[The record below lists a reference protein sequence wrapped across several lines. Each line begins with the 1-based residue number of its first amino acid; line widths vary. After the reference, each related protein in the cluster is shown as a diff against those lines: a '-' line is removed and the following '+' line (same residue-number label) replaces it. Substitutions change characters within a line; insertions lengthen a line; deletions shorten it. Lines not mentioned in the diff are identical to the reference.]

1 MARAA
6 SRAHRANA
14 RLTAVNNQWVHLVPK
29 DMTANLKWR
38 ASLLRSCREDAKM
51 RPAVMRM
58 CKEDLLFYVNAFCW
72 TYDPRLDSPMVPFIT
87 YGFQDETFLE
97 LNEAIGKK
105 DICIKKSRDM
115 GASWMLCT
123 LFEWRWHFKDG
134 QSFLLVSRNEDYVD
148 KPGNS
153 KCLFWKIDFLHKNQ
167 PGWLLPRMTRTNL
180 RLTNDDN
187 GSAIDG
193 ESTTGDVARG
203 DRRTAI
209 GMDEFAAFDVD
220 AGYKALASTRDAT
233 KSRIFNSTPD
243 GVGNA
248 FYDVAHTESVKQILL
263 HWTRHPVKSE
273 GLYVGE
279 DGKPRSP
286 WYDNEVKRCIHPQE
300 VAQELDIDFQG
311 SDFSFFDA
319 KDIDRL
325 ILTTTRPSSWH
336 GELLFDP
343 SSFVARG
350 AERRPGGCLR
360 LWCQLDENG
369 GVPHDRGYVI
379 GVDISAGTGS
389 SNSVMSIADRK
400 TGEKVG
406 EMTTPHMRPDEFGR
420 YCVALAKW
428 FHDEEGKGAFVIW
441 EAPGPGRNFG
451 DVVMESGYRNVYWRT
466 KEEALTKN
474 VQPIP
479 GWWPVKDAK
488 RAVFGDYRRALLEG
502 RFINRSK
509 EALTELR
516 DIVYTANGSIE
527 HSKSIRTIDPSG
539 ARDNHGDRPTADAL
553 CCYALAR
560 RAPVVSAVE
569 GRSPEGSM
577 IARREQIQARKLR
590 ASQW

>member
-1 MARAA
+1 MG
-6 SRAHRANA
+6 
-14 RLTAVNNQWVHLVPK
+14 LELGKYIHLVPK
-29 DMTANLKWR
+29 GMTANLKWR
-38 ASLLRSCREDAKM
+38 RSLLKSCREDPSMRASVMKM
-51 RPAVMRM
+51 CR
-58 CKEDLLFYVNAFCW
+58 EDLLFYVNAFCW
-72 TYDPRLDSPMVPFIT
+72 TYDPRLDTPTVPFIT
-87 YGFQDETFLE
+87 YPFQDETFLD
-97 LNEAIGKK
+97 LDASVGKR

-115 GASWMLCT
+115 GASWMLIT
-123 LFEWRWHFKDG
+123 LFEWRWHFREG

-153 KCLFWKIDFLHKNQ
+153 KCLFWKMDFIHKNL
-167 PGWLLPRMTRTNL
+167 PGWMLPRMTRTNL

-209 GMDEFAAFDVD
+209 GMDEFAAFEVD

-248 FYDVAHTESVKQILL
+248 FYDVAHTEAVKQVVL
-263 HWTRHPVKSE
+263 HWTKHPVKSE
-273 GLYVGE
+273 GLYVGP
-279 DGKPRSP
+279 DGRPRSP

-311 SDFSFFDA
+311 SDFQFFDP

-325 ILTTTRPSSWH
+325 VMQQCRVPTYQ
-336 GELLFDP
+336 GDLLFDAASLAP
-343 SSFVARG
+343 RG
-350 AERRPGGCLR
+350 FERRPNGSLR
-360 LWCQLDENG
+360 LWCGLDESG
-369 GVPHDRGYVI
+369 MPAHDRGYVI
-379 GVDISAGTGS
+379 GADISAGTGS
-389 SNSVMSIADRK
+389 SNSVLSIADRK

-406 EMTTPHMRPDEFGR
+406 ELTTPNLRPDELAR

-428 FHDEEGKGAFVIW
+428 FHDDEGKGAFVIW

-451 DVVMESGYRNVYWRT
+451 DVVIESGYRNVYWRT
-466 KEEALTKN
+466 REEAMTKN
-474 VQPIP
+474 TQPIP

-488 RAVFGDYRRALLEG
+488 RAVFGDYRRSLLEG

-509 EALTELR
+509 EAMNELR
-516 DIVYTANGSIE
+516 EIVYMANGSIE
-527 HSKSIRTIDPSG
+527 HSKSIRSIDPSG

-560 RAPVVSAVE
+560 RAPVVAQEVNH
-569 GRSPEGSM
+569 SPEGSM
-577 IARREQIQARKLR
+577 IARREIFEARKFKVK
-590 ASQW
+590 QW

>member
-1 MARAA
+1 MEAK
-6 SRAHRANA
+6 
-14 RLTAVNNQWVHLVPK
+14 VGKWIHLVPK
-29 DMTANLKWR
+29 GFDENLRWRIEMIRAAR
-38 ASLLRSCREDAKM
+38 ASAADQAALRKMCSEDI
-51 RPAVMRM
+51 
-58 CKEDLLFYVNAFCW
+58 LFYVNAFCW
-72 TYDPRLDSPMVPFIT
+72 TYDPRRDDPTVPFIT
-87 YGFQDETFLE
+87 YPFQDEVFADLD
-97 LNEAIGKK
+97 ASIGRR

-153 KCLFWKIDFLHKNQ
+153 KSLFWKIDFLHRNM

-248 FYDVAHTESVKQILL
+248 FYDVAHSPNVHQVVL
-263 HWTRHPVKSE
+263 HWTRHPVKAD
-273 GLYVGE
+273 GLYIGP

-286 WYDNEVKRCIHPQE
+286 WYDSEVKRCIHPQE

-311 SDFSFFDA
+311 SDFQFFDP
-319 KDIDRL
+319 KEIDRL
-325 ILTTTRPSSWH
+325 VMQHCRPASH
-336 GELLFDP
+336 VGELEFDP
-343 SSFVARG
+343 STGTPRLFVPSRG
-350 AERRPGGCLR
+350 GSLR
-360 LWCQLDENG
+360 LWC
-369 GVPHDRGYVI
+369 GVDASGQVAHDRGYVV
-379 GVDISAGTGS
+379 GADISAGTGS
-389 SNSVMSIADRK
+389 SNSVISVADRN
-400 TGEKVG
+400 TGEKVA
-406 EMTTPHMRPDEFGR
+406 ELTTPRLRPDELAR
-420 YCVALAKW
+420 YAVALCKW
-428 FHDEEGKGAFVIW
+428 FHDDTGKGAYMIW

-451 DVVMESGYRNVYWRT
+451 DVVIEMGYRNVYWKTR
-466 KEEALTKN
+466 EESLSKKSE
-474 VQPIP
+474 PIP

-488 RAVFGDYRRALLEG
+488 RAVFGDYRRAILDG
-502 RFINRSK
+502 RFINRSR
-509 EALTELR
+509 EAMAELR
-516 DIVYTANGSIE
+516 EIVYTANGGIE
-527 HSKSIRTIDPSG
+527 HSKASRTIDPSG

-560 RAPVVSAVE
+560 RAPAAREHVEVV
-569 GRSPEGSM
+569 PEGSLM
-577 IARREQIQARKLR
+577 QRRVAHEEKARRRDG
-590 ASQW
+590 W